1 MKTFHNEANTGG
13 SQKLHRKMFWSFS
26 DKVDRF
32 RKFTIL
38 RPNFRNKFSLKL
50 NLSKNVF
57 NKSWCPQLI
66 FLDEKKVQK
75 DSDNF

>member
-1 MKTFHNEANTGG
+1 MQLHNTGG
-13 SQKLHRKMFWSFS
+13 NTKIASKKFWSFS

-38 RPNFRNKFSLKL
+38 PPNFRNKLFLKL

-57 NKSWCPQLI
+57 NKIW
-66 FLDEKKVQK
+66 
-75 DSDNF
+75 

>member
-1 MKTFHNEANTGG
+1 MNLILVESKK
-13 SQKLHRKMFWSFS
+13 KLEFFGS

-38 RPNFRNKFSLKL
+38 RPNFRNKLFLKL

-57 NKSWCPQLI
+57 NKSWCPKLI
-66 FLDEKKVQK
+66 FFNEKKIKRFGQ
-75 DSDNF
+75 FLT

>member
-1 MKTFHNEANTGG
+1 
-13 SQKLHRKMFWSFS
+13 MFQSFL

-38 RPNFRNKFSLKL
+38 QPNFMNIFFIKL

-57 NKSWCPQLI
+57 NNS
-66 FLDEKKVQK
+66 
-75 DSDNF
+75 

>member
-1 MKTFHNEANTGG
+1 
-13 SQKLHRKMFWSFS
+13 MFWSFS

-38 RPNFRNKFSLKL
+38 QPNFRNKFSLKL

-57 NKSWCPQLI
+57 NKSWRPHLI
-66 FLDEKKVQK
+66 FFNEKKV
-75 DSDNF
+75 

>member
-1 MKTFHNEANTGG
+1 
-13 SQKLHRKMFWSFS
+13 MFQSFS

-38 RPNFRNKFSLKL
+38 RPNFMNKLFLKL

-57 NKSWCPQLI
+57 NKS
-66 FLDEKKVQK
+66 
-75 DSDNF
+75 